1 MHMDAKRGDRE
12 NGSVHRPSR
21 LVSRRVV
28 LTGLA
33 AAATGALAACAPV
46 GAAEP
51 GADPVAAPG
60 AAQQPQPAQPDG
72 PMQVE
77 TPPLAPVVERF
88 PVPLEPLTG
97 LPTDANLLAWTADDG
112 TSSAVVAAYADFA
125 AASGVRLTLFVTGTY
140 SSWDENA
147 EALRPLVDSGQVQ
160 LANHTWSHADLT
172 SLTDQ
177 GIADELQRTHDYIE
191 ERFGVDARP
200 FYRPPFGYYDDRVVA
215 AAAQLGYTTP
225 TLWYGSLA
233 DSGRVSEQRI
243 VELATEWFLPGH
255 IVIGHL
261 NFEPVTRVFPEL
273 HAIIQER
280 QLTTVTLNDVFS
292 SDSHP

>member
-1 MHMDAKRGDRE
+1 MHMQAKRGDRE

-33 AAATGALAACAPV
+33 AVATGALAACAPV

-60 AAQQPQPAQPDG
+60 AAQQPQPAQPGG

-177 GIADELQRTHDYIE
+177 GIADELQRTHDY
-191 ERFGVDARP
+191 
-200 FYRPPFGYYDDRVVA
+200 
-215 AAAQLGYTTP
+215 L
-225 TLWYGSLA
+225 SL
-233 DSGRVSEQRI
+233 I
-243 VELATEWFLPGH
+243 H
-255 IVIGHL
+255 I
-261 NFEPVTRVFPEL
+261 
-273 HAIIQER
+273 
-280 QLTTVTLNDVFS
+280 
-292 SDSHP
+292 